1 MSHEVIVNLIATT
14 TTRTGLRVQSQLD
27 TSKYSK
33 GLKMGKDEFAT
44 INLTLDVFHGE
55 WNFSITPRS

>member
-1 MSHEVIVNLIATT
+1 MSHEVIVNLIAATT
-14 TTRTGLRVQSQLD
+14 GTGLRVQSQLD

-44 INLTLDVFHGE
+44 INLTLDAFHGE